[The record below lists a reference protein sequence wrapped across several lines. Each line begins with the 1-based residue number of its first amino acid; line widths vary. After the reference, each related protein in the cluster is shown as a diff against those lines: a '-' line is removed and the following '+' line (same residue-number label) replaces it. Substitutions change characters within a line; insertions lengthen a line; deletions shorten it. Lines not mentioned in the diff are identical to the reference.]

1 MWDRAKMQSLIEDLK
16 RKDAALGIKS
26 YQLKQVSYINKQYEK
41 KLIGILGAEAF
52 YNFMKDIMNEALEHD
67 LDFLDEDEDLDEIVE
82 DIKNVSSDNG
92 SNADNK

>member
-1 MWDRAKMQSLIEDLK
+1 MWDKAKMGSLVEELK

-52 YNFMKDIMNEALEHD
+52 YNFMKDVMNDAMEHD
-67 LDFLDEDEDLDEIVE
+67 LDFLDDDSDLDEIVE
-82 DIKNVSSDNG
+82 DMKCLG
-92 SNADNK
+92 S